1 MQGIET
7 NLAFQPLLR
16 ELDAEELETIS
27 ECAHTVSFAAGQAIF
42 YEGEVAQHFYIIT
55 HGKVALQVYGPGRG
69 PITIETIDDGDI
81 LGWSWLFPP
90 YRWHFDAQALTTTQA
105 IAFNAMCLRGK
116 CEGDHSLGYK
126 LVKVFSHLIM
136 ERLQATRLRL
146 LDVYAPN

>member
-16 ELDAEELETIS
+16 ELDAEELQTIS
-27 ECAHTVSFAAGQAIF
+27 ECAHIVSFKAG
-42 YEGEVAQHFYIIT
+42 QHFYIIMS
-55 HGKVALQVYGPGRG
+55 GKVALQVYGPGRG

-90 YRWHFDAQALTTTQA
+90 YRWHFDAQALTATQA
-105 IAFNAMCLRGK
+105 ISFNAMCLRGK
-116 CEGDHSLGYK
+116 CELDHSLGYK

>member
-27 ECAHTVSFAAGQAIF
+27 ECAHMVSFDEGQAIF

-90 YRWHFDAQALTTTQA
+90 YRWHFDAQALTATQA
-105 IAFNAMCLRGK
+105 IEINAMCLRGK
-116 CEGDHSLGYK
+116 CEVDHSLGYK

-146 LDVYAPN
+146 LDVYAPQ

>member
-1 MQGIET
+1 MQAIESD
-7 NLAFQPLLR
+7 LAFQPMLR
-16 ELDAEELETIS
+16 ELDAEEVKQIS
-27 ECAHTVSFAAGQAIF
+27 ECARMVSFEAGQTLF

-69 PITIETIDDGDI
+69 PITIETLDDGDI

-90 YRWHFDAQALTTTQA
+90 YRWHFDAQALDSTRA
-105 IAFNAMCLRGK
+105 ILFNAMCLRAK
-116 CEGDHSLGYK
+116 CEEDHSLGYK

-146 LDVYAPN
+146 LDVYGPQ